1 LRSTTISAVIVRIT
15 PIFPFPIPATTL
27 QHINAGILLLKPK
40 PRFDTILRTRP
51 MVMDGF
57 LPQRLAIEAHGNEVA
72 NWERAK
78 RETSRPAWR
87 EMAAGVGLEEGWRE
101 RMR

>member
-1 LRSTTISAVIVRIT
+1 
-15 PIFPFPIPATTL
+15 
-27 QHINAGILLLKPK
+27 
-40 PRFDTILRTRP
+40 